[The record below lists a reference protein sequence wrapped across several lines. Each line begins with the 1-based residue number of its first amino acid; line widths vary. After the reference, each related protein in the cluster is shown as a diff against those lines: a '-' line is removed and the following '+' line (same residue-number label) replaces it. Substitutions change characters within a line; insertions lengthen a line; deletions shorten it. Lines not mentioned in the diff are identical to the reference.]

1 MDIPFVYPFYPVDR
15 QVNLGCFQF
24 KDIVNKAPLNI
35 HVKFLCEH
43 TFILGGQ
50 SGS

>member
-15 QVNLGCFQF
+15 QVNLDCFQF
-24 KDIVNKAPLNI
+24 KDIMNKAPLNI